1 MKDLKKILIVGVILL
16 FIGVAVAP
24 NINTTVVKAS
34 TDDDLVEVATQA
46 CGIQGYGDTTVK
58 LTREQYQNL
67 EQYLVEFRGRLNQ
80 TTAKEEVVDL
90 FKEAMAELEKYGL
103 LPTDILSERASSSLL
118 LQYSNE
124 NFVKLRG
131 KSFKDP
137 FLVPDNTSNAL
148 CLIAGHTTET
158 RFLSLSS
165 RASFILF
172 LIIAALAA
180 KVGSSG
186 YKKLGLL
193 LLGAGCPLFIH
204 FGLSYFLGNMFP
216 LSISQWIRFG
226 TWVSRPGYVDPAE
239 GWIYTLGAYGKKSWN
254 QTFHG
259 AMTQDFEL
267 NIGAIGFTGIKLCI
281 PQLDCVS
288 VPYTTFFFGSAL
300 LVNIE
305 KIS

>member
-1 MKDLKKILIVGVILL
+1 MKKILALGVILL
-16 FIGVAVAP
+16 FIGVAVALS
-24 NINTTVVKAS
+24 INQSVVKAS
-34 TDDDLVEVATQA
+34 QDDDLVEITTQI
-46 CGIQGYGDTTVK
+46 CGIKGYGNTTVEI
-58 LTREQYQNL
+58 TREQYQDL
-67 EQYLVEFRGRLNQ
+67 EQYLIKFRAGLNK
-80 TTAKEEVVDL
+80 TTTREEAATL
-90 FKEAMAELEKYGL
+90 FKKVVIELEKYGL
-103 LPTDILSERASSSLL
+103 LPTKISSGQVSSLVFSP
-118 LQYSNE
+118 YYHE
-124 NFVKLRG
+124 NFMKSRG
-131 KSFKDP
+131 KSFKDH
-137 FLVPDNTSNAL
+137 FLFSDNTSNAL

-172 LIIAALAA
+172 LTLAVLA
-180 KVGSSG
+180 EKVGSSG

-193 LLGAGCPLFIH
+193 LLGAGFPLLIH
-204 FGLSYFLGNMFP
+204 FGLSYFFGNISP
-216 LSISQWIRFG
+216 RSISQWIRFG
-226 TWVSRPGYVDPAE
+226 AWVSRPGYINPAE
-239 GWIYTLGAYGKKSWN
+239 GWIYTLGVHGKKRWN

-281 PQLDCVS
+281 PQLDYVS